1 MGGSMTTLLIV
12 AGLWSVAADATHEVD
27 HRFSVVGAVTYEDE
41 TPIPR
46 EKVAVL
52 GANEAELVSV
62 RTDEKG
68 LYRIV
73 LHLHDPD
80 LGKVFDL
87 RVRDQTKKVRVHFT
101 PGDKRIERGTRVD
114 FVLPR

>member
-1 MGGSMTTLLIV
+1 MFMVAFLATT
-12 AGLWSVAADATHEVD
+12 ANATHEVD

-52 GANEAELVSV
+52 GADEAELISV

-101 PGDKRIERGTRVD
+101 PGDKSTERGARID